1 MFFAAKPFS
10 KIRQF
15 VLLSMAAVLVGCAS
29 IPAGVD
35 PSPNDPWEPF
45 NRSVFEF
52 NEGLDAYLLKPV
64 VAGYRFVL
72 PEFVREGIY
81 NFFSNY
87 GDIYNVAYN
96 LLQGK
101 PGYAFNDLMR
111 VVVNTTMGL
120 GGFIDLATPGGLEKH
135 KEDWGQ
141 TLGVWGVPSGP
152 YVVLPFFGP
161 SNVRDTFGTVADLES
176 DYLFRLLPDVALR
189 NSITGLRVVNARN
202 TYYEAGD
209 LLDGAAIDKY
219 SFMRDAYI
227 QRREYQINEGRDDEE
242 PQMPVYEN
250 PYECERAKI
259 SPNEITRARWI
270 YEELQMDF

>member
-1 MFFAAKPFS
+1 MQCLVKLKRF
-10 KIRQF
+10 
-15 VLLSMAAVLVGCAS
+15 LLLGLVVGMVGCAS
-29 IPAGVD
+29 IPAGVE
-35 PSPNDPWEPF
+35 PSPHDPWEPF

-52 NEGLDAYLLKPV
+52 NEGLDAYFLKPV

-72 PEFVREGIY
+72 PEFVRDGIY

-87 GDIYNVAYN
+87 SDIYTALQN
-96 LLQGK
+96 LFQGK
-101 PGYAFNDLMR
+101 PDYAFSDLMR
-111 VVVNTTMGL
+111 VVVNTTFGL
-120 GGFIDLATPGGLEKH
+120 GGLIDMATPGGLPKH

-141 TLGVWGVPSGP
+141 TFGVWGIPSGP

-161 SNVRDTFGTVADLES
+161 SSVRDTFGTAADLES
-176 DYLFRLLPDVALR
+176 DYLFSYVKDIGLR

-227 QRREYQINEGRDDEE
+227 QRREYQINEGREDRE
-242 PQMPVYEN
+242 PLMPVYEN
-250 PYECERAKI
+250 PYE
-259 SPNEITRARWI
+259 
-270 YEELQMDF
+270 

>member
-1 MFFAAKPFS
+1 M
-10 KIRQF
+10 
-15 VLLSMAAVLVGCAS
+15 LLVPSLINKMKRFLLLCMATALVGCAS
-29 IPAGVD
+29 IPAGVE
-35 PSPNDPWEPF
+35 PSPQDPWEPF

-87 GDIYNVAYN
+87 NDIYTALYN

-101 PGYAFNDLMR
+101 PGYAFNDFMR
-111 VVVNTTMGL
+111 VAVNTTMGL
-120 GGFIDLATPGGLEKH
+120 GGLLDLATPGGLEKH

-141 TLGVWGVPSGP
+141 TLGVWGVPAGP

-176 DYLFRLLPDVALR
+176 DYLFRSEER
-189 NSITGLRVVNARN
+189 RVGKECR
-202 TYYEAGD
+202 
-209 LLDGAAIDKY
+209 
-219 SFMRDAYI
+219 SRWS
-227 QRREYQINEGRDDEE
+227 
-242 PQMPVYEN
+242 
-250 PYECERAKI
+250 PYH
-259 SPNEITRARWI
+259 
-270 YEELQMDF
+270 

>member
-1 MFFAAKPFS
+1 M
-10 KIRQF
+10 
-15 VLLSMAAVLVGCAS
+15 LLVPSLINKMKRFLLLCMATALVGCAS
-29 IPAGVD
+29 IPAGVE
-35 PSPNDPWEPF
+35 PSPQDPWEPF

-87 GDIYNVAYN
+87 NDIYTALYN

-101 PGYAFNDLMR
+101 PGYAFNDFMR
-111 VVVNTTMGL
+111 VAVNTTMGL
-120 GGFIDLATPGGLEKH
+120 GGLLDLATPGGLEKH

-141 TLGVWGVPSGP
+141 TLGVWGVPAGP

-227 QRREYQINEGRDDEE
+227 QRREYQINEGREGEE

-250 PYECERAKI
+250 PY
-259 SPNEITRARWI
+259 
-270 YEELQMDF
+270 Q

>member
-1 MFFAAKPFS
+1 MSLLAKF
-10 KIRQF
+10 KRIAF
-15 VLLSMAAVLVGCAS
+15 LGLVGAMVGCAS
-29 IPAGVD
+29 IPAGVE
-35 PSPNDPWEPF
+35 PSPHDPWEPF

-72 PEFVREGIY
+72 PEFVRDGIY

-87 GDIYNVAYN
+87 SDIYTALQN

-101 PGYAFNDLMR
+101 PDYAFSDLMR
-111 VVVNTTMGL
+111 VVVNTTFGL
-120 GGFIDLATPGGLEKH
+120 GGLIDMATPGGLPKH

-141 TLGVWGVPSGP
+141 TFGVWGIPAGP

-161 SNVRDTFGTVADLES
+161 SNVRDTFGTAADLES

-189 NSITGLRVVNARN
+189 NSLTGLRVVNARN
-202 TYYEAGD
+202 TYYAAGD

-219 SFMRDAYI
+219 SFVRDAYI
-227 QRREYQINEGRDDEE
+227 QRRQYQINEGREDEE
-242 PQMPVYEN
+242 VLMPPYQN
-250 PYECERAKI
+250 PYE
-259 SPNEITRARWI
+259 
-270 YEELQMDF
+270 

>member
-1 MFFAAKPFS
+1 MS
-10 KIRQF
+10 
-15 VLLSMAAVLVGCAS
+15 LLSAKLKQLILLGLVSLLVACAS
-29 IPAGVD
+29 IPAGVE

-87 GDIYNVAYN
+87 NDIYTALNN
-96 LLQGK
+96 LLQGR
-101 PGYAFNDLMR
+101 PDYAASDLMR
-111 VVVNTTMGL
+111 VVVNTTFGL
-120 GGFIDLATPGGLEKH
+120 GGLIDMATPGGLEKH

-141 TLGVWGVPSGP
+141 TFGVWGVPAGP

-161 SNVRDTFGTVADLES
+161 SSVRDTFGTVADLES
-176 DYLFRLLPDVALR
+176 DYLFKYVKNIGVR
-189 NSITGLRVVNARN
+189 NSVTGLRVVNTRN

-227 QRREYQINEGRDDEE
+227 QRREYQIHEGREDEE
-242 PQMPVYEN
+242 PLMPVYEN
-250 PYECERAKI
+250 GYE
-259 SPNEITRARWI
+259 
-270 YEELQMDF
+270 

>member
-1 MFFAAKPFS
+1 MLSAFKFISRA
-10 KIRQF
+10 RQCILF
-15 VLLSMAAVLVGCAS
+15 CIASALVGCAS
-29 IPAGVD
+29 IPAGVQ
-35 PSPNDPWEPF
+35 PSPQDPWESF
-45 NRSVFEF
+45 NRSIFEF
-52 NEGLDAYLLKPV
+52 NEGLDTYVLKPV
-64 VAGYRFVL
+64 VTGYRFVL

-87 GDIYNVAYN
+87 SDIYTALYN

-101 PGYAFNDLMR
+101 PSYAFNDFMR

-120 GGFIDLATPGGLEKH
+120 GGLLDLATPGGLEKH

-141 TLGVWGVPSGP
+141 TFGVWGVPAGP

-161 SNVRDTFGTVADLES
+161 SSVRDTFGTVADLES

-227 QRREYQINEGRDDEE
+227 QRRQYQINEGRDDEE
-242 PQMPVYEN
+242 PTMPVYEN
-250 PYECERAKI
+250 PY
-259 SPNEITRARWI
+259 
-270 YEELQMDF
+270 Q

>member
-1 MFFAAKPFS
+1 MFSVVALINKMKRF
-10 KIRQF
+10 
-15 VLLSMAAVLVGCAS
+15 LLLCMATVLVGCAS
-29 IPAGVD
+29 IPAGVE
-35 PSPNDPWEPF
+35 PSPQDPWESF

-87 GDIYNVAYN
+87 NDIYTALFN

-101 PGYAFNDLMR
+101 PDYAFNDFMR
-111 VVVNTTMGL
+111 VAVNTTMGL
-120 GGFIDLATPGGLEKH
+120 GGLLDLATPGGLEKH

-141 TLGVWGVPSGP
+141 TLGVWGVPAGP

-176 DYLFRLLPDVALR
+176 DYLFRLLPNVALR

-227 QRREYQINEGRDDEE
+227 QRRQYQINEGRDDEE

-250 PYECERAKI
+250 PYE
-259 SPNEITRARWI
+259 
-270 YEELQMDF
+270 

>member
-1 MFFAAKPFS
+1 MRF
-10 KIRQF
+10 
-15 VLLSMAAVLVGCAS
+15 LLVGFTALMVGCAS
-29 IPAGVD
+29 IPAGVE

-72 PEFVREGIY
+72 PEFVRDGIY

-87 GDIYNVAYN
+87 NDIYTALYN

-101 PGYAFNDLMR
+101 PGYAFNDFMR

-120 GGFIDLATPGGLEKH
+120 GGLIDLATPGGLEKH

-141 TLGVWGVPSGP
+141 TLGVWGVPAGP

-176 DYLFRLLPDVALR
+176 DYLFSFVNNIGLR

-227 QRREYQINEGRDDEE
+227 QRREYQINEGRDGEE
-242 PQMPVYEN
+242 PLMPPYEN
-250 PYECERAKI
+250 AYE
-259 SPNEITRARWI
+259 
-270 YEELQMDF
+270 

>member
-1 MFFAAKPFS
+1 M
-10 KIRQF
+10 
-15 VLLSMAAVLVGCAS
+15 LLVPSLINKMKRFLLLCMAVALVGCAS
-29 IPAGVD
+29 IPAGVE
-35 PSPNDPWEPF
+35 PSPQDPWEPF

-87 GDIYNVAYN
+87 NDIYTALYN

-101 PGYAFNDLMR
+101 PGYAFNDFMR
-111 VVVNTTMGL
+111 VAVNTTMGL
-120 GGFIDLATPGGLEKH
+120 GGLLDLATPGGLEKH

-141 TLGVWGVPSGP
+141 TLGVWGVPAGP

-227 QRREYQINEGRDDEE
+227 QRRQYQINEGREDEE

-250 PYECERAKI
+250 PYE
-259 SPNEITRARWI
+259 
-270 YEELQMDF
+270 

>member
-1 MFFAAKPFS
+1 M
-10 KIRQF
+10 I
-15 VLLSMAAVLVGCAS
+15 LLGLVAVLFGCAS
-29 IPAGVD
+29 IPAGSQ
-35 PSPNDPWEPF
+35 PSPQDPWESF
-45 NRSVFEF
+45 NRSVFEV
-52 NEGLDAYLLKPV
+52 NEVLDAYLLKPV

-87 GDIYNVAYN
+87 NDIYTALYN

-101 PGYAFNDLMR
+101 PGYAFGDFMR
-111 VVVNTTMGL
+111 VAVNTTMGL
-120 GGFIDLATPGGLEKH
+120 GGLLDLATPGGLEKH

-161 SNVRDTFGTVADLES
+161 SNVRDTVGTVADLES
-176 DYLFRLLPDVALR
+176 DYLFKLLPNVALR
-189 NSITGLRVVNARN
+189 NSIAGLRVVNARH

-219 SFMRDAYI
+219 TFMRDAYI
-227 QRREYQINEGRDDEE
+227 QRREYQINEGRDDAE
-242 PQMPVYEN
+242 PVIYEN
-250 PYECERAKI
+250 PYQE
-259 SPNEITRARWI
+259 
-270 YEELQMDF
+270 

>member
-1 MFFAAKPFS
+1 MQWLIKL
-10 KIRQF
+10 KRL
-15 VLLSMAAVLVGCAS
+15 VLLGLVASMVGCAS
-29 IPAGVD
+29 IPAGVE
-35 PSPNDPWEPF
+35 PSPHDPWEPF

-72 PEFVREGIY
+72 PEFVRDGIY

-87 GDIYNVAYN
+87 SDIYTALQN

-101 PGYAFNDLMR
+101 PGDAFSDLMR
-111 VVVNTTMGL
+111 VVVNTTFGL
-120 GGFIDLATPGGLEKH
+120 GGLIDMATPGGLPKH

-141 TLGVWGVPSGP
+141 TFGVWGIPSGP

-161 SNVRDTFGTVADLES
+161 SSVRDTFGTVADLES
-176 DYLFRLLPDVALR
+176 DYLFGYVKDIGLR

-227 QRREYQINEGRDDEE
+227 QRREYQINEGREDEE
-242 PQMPVYEN
+242 VLMPPYQN
-250 PYECERAKI
+250 PYE
-259 SPNEITRARWI
+259 
-270 YEELQMDF
+270 

>member
-1 MFFAAKPFS
+1 M
-10 KIRQF
+10 
-15 VLLSMAAVLVGCAS
+15 LLVPSLINKMKRFLLLCMALALVGCAS
-29 IPAGVD
+29 IPAGVE
-35 PSPNDPWEPF
+35 PSPQDPWEPF

-87 GDIYNVAYN
+87 NDIYTALYN

-101 PGYAFNDLMR
+101 PGYAFNDFMR
-111 VVVNTTMGL
+111 VAVNTTMGL
-120 GGFIDLATPGGLEKH
+120 GGLLDLATPGGLEKH

-141 TLGVWGVPSGP
+141 TLGVWGVPAGP

-227 QRREYQINEGRDDEE
+227 QRRQYQINEGREDEE

-250 PYECERAKI
+250 PYE
-259 SPNEITRARWI
+259 
-270 YEELQMDF
+270 

>member
-1 MFFAAKPFS
+1 
-10 KIRQF
+10 
-15 VLLSMAAVLVGCAS
+15 LLCMAAALVGCAS
-29 IPAGVD
+29 IPAGVE
-35 PSPNDPWEPF
+35 PSPHDPWEPF

-72 PEFVREGIY
+72 PEFVRDGIY

-87 GDIYNVAYN
+87 GDIYNIFYN

-101 PGYAFNDLMR
+101 PGYAFNDFMR
-111 VVVNTTMGL
+111 VAVNTTMGL

-141 TLGVWGVPSGP
+141 TFGVWGVPAGP

-176 DYLFRLLPDVALR
+176 DYLFKYVKDVGLR
-189 NSITGLRVVNARN
+189 NSITGLRVINARN

-209 LLDGAAIDKY
+209 LLNGAAIDKY

-227 QRREYQINEGRDDEE
+227 QRRQYQINEGRDDEE

-250 PYECERAKI
+250 PY
-259 SPNEITRARWI
+259 
-270 YEELQMDF
+270 Q

>member
-1 MFFAAKPFS
+1 MLSAVKFIS
-10 KIRQF
+10 KLRQYIS
-15 VLLSMAAVLVGCAS
+15 LCMAATLVGCAS
-29 IPAGVD
+29 IPAGVE
-35 PSPNDPWEPF
+35 PSPHDPWEPF

-72 PEFVREGIY
+72 PEFVRDGIY

-87 GDIYNVAYN
+87 GDIYNIFYN

-101 PGYAFNDLMR
+101 PGYAFNDFMR
-111 VVVNTTMGL
+111 VAVNTTMGL

-141 TLGVWGVPSGP
+141 TFGVWGVPAGP

-176 DYLFRLLPDVALR
+176 DYLFKYVKDVGLR

-227 QRREYQINEGRDDEE
+227 QRRQYQINEGRDDEE

-250 PYECERAKI
+250 PY
-259 SPNEITRARWI
+259 
-270 YEELQMDF
+270 Q

>member
-1 MFFAAKPFS
+1 MMQGVLRKAKQ
-10 KIRQF
+10 I
-15 VLLSMAAVLVGCAS
+15 VLFGFTTFLLGCAS
-29 IPAGVD
+29 IPAGVE
-35 PSPNDPWEPF
+35 PSPQDPWEPF

-72 PEFVREGIY
+72 PEFVREGVY

-87 GDIYNVAYN
+87 NDIYTSLYN

-101 PGYAFNDLMR
+101 PGFAFNDFMR
-111 VVVNTTMGL
+111 VVVNSTMGL
-120 GGFIDLATPGGLEKH
+120 GGLLDIATSGGLEKH

-141 TLGVWGVPSGP
+141 TLGVWGVPAGP

-161 SNVRDTFGTVADLES
+161 SNVRDTVGTVADLES

-189 NSITGLRVVNARN
+189 NSLTALRVVNARN

-227 QRREYQINEGRDDEE
+227 QRRAYQINEGRDDEE

-250 PYECERAKI
+250 PYE
-259 SPNEITRARWI
+259 
-270 YEELQMDF
+270 

>member
-1 MFFAAKPFS
+1 MS
-10 KIRQF
+10 
-15 VLLSMAAVLVGCAS
+15 LLSAKLKQLILLGLASLLVACAS
-29 IPAGVD
+29 IPAGVE

-87 GDIYNVAYN
+87 SDIYTALNN

-101 PGYAFNDLMR
+101 PDYAASDLMR
-111 VVVNTTMGL
+111 VVVNTTFGL
-120 GGFIDLATPGGLEKH
+120 GGLIDMATPGGLEKH

-141 TLGVWGVPSGP
+141 TFGVWGVPSGP

-161 SNVRDTFGTVADLES
+161 SSVRDTFGTVADLES
-176 DYLFRLLPDVALR
+176 DYLFKYVKNIGVR
-189 NSITGLRVVNARN
+189 NSVTGLRVVNTRN

-227 QRREYQINEGRDDEE
+227 QRREYQIHEGREDEE
-242 PQMPVYEN
+242 PLMPVYEN
-250 PYECERAKI
+250 GYE
-259 SPNEITRARWI
+259 
-270 YEELQMDF
+270 

>member
-1 MFFAAKPFS
+1 MPLLAKL
-10 KIRQF
+10 KRI
-15 VLLSMAAVLVGCAS
+15 VLLGLVGAMVGCAS
-29 IPAGVD
+29 IPAGVA
-35 PSPNDPWEPF
+35 PSPHDPWEPF

-72 PEFVREGIY
+72 PEFVRDGIY

-87 GDIYNVAYN
+87 SDIYTALQN

-101 PGYAFNDLMR
+101 PDYAFNDLMR
-111 VVVNTTMGL
+111 VVVNTTFGL
-120 GGFIDLATPGGLEKH
+120 GGLIDMATPGGLPKH

-141 TLGVWGVPSGP
+141 TFGVWGIPSGP

-161 SNVRDTFGTVADLES
+161 SSVRDTFGTAADLES
-176 DYLFRLLPDVALR
+176 DYLFSFVKDIGLR

-227 QRREYQINEGRDDEE
+227 QRREYQINEGREDEE
-242 PQMPVYEN
+242 TLMPPYQN
-250 PYECERAKI
+250 PYE
-259 SPNEITRARWI
+259 
-270 YEELQMDF
+270 

>member
-1 MFFAAKPFS
+1 MILWLQLKRFF
-10 KIRQF
+10 
-15 VLLSMAAVLVGCAS
+15 LLCLAAVLVGCAS
-29 IPAGVD
+29 IPAGVP
-35 PSPNDPWEPF
+35 PSPDDPWEPF

-72 PEFVREGIY
+72 PEFVRDGVY

-87 GDIYNVAYN
+87 NDIYTALYN

-101 PGYAFNDLMR
+101 PAYAFNDLMR
-111 VVVNTTMGL
+111 VAVNTTMGL
-120 GGFIDLATPGGLEKH
+120 GGLLDLATSGGLEKH

-141 TLGVWGVPSGP
+141 TFGVWGVPAGP

-161 SNVRDTFGTVADLES
+161 SNVRDTFGTIADLES
-176 DYLFRLLPDVALR
+176 DYLFKYVKNVGLR

-209 LLDGAAIDKY
+209 LLDSAAIDKY

-227 QRREYQINEGRDDEE
+227 QRRQYQINEGREDEE
-242 PQMPVYEN
+242 PLMPAYEN
-250 PYECERAKI
+250 QYE
-259 SPNEITRARWI
+259 
-270 YEELQMDF
+270 

>member
-1 MFFAAKPFS
+1 MLLLAKL
-10 KIRQF
+10 KRI
-15 VLLSMAAVLVGCAS
+15 VLLGLVGAMVGCAS
-29 IPAGVD
+29 IPAGVA
-35 PSPNDPWEPF
+35 PSPHDPWEPF

-52 NEGLDAYLLKPV
+52 NEGLDTYLLKPV

-72 PEFVREGIY
+72 PEFVRDGIY

-87 GDIYNVAYN
+87 SDIYTALQN

-101 PGYAFNDLMR
+101 PDYAFSDLMR
-111 VVVNTTMGL
+111 VVVNTTFGL
-120 GGFIDLATPGGLEKH
+120 GGLIDMATPGGLPKH

-141 TLGVWGVPSGP
+141 TFGVWGIPSGP

-161 SNVRDTFGTVADLES
+161 SSVRDTFGTAADLES

-189 NSITGLRVVNARN
+189 NSLTGLRVVNARN

-219 SFMRDAYI
+219 SFVRDAYI
-227 QRREYQINEGRDDEE
+227 QRRAYQINEGRDDEE
-242 PQMPVYEN
+242 PLMPVYEN
-250 PYECERAKI
+250 PY
-259 SPNEITRARWI
+259 
-270 YEELQMDF
+270 Q